1 MKRIIVAIAAVVMM
15 TVSANALSMKQ
26 FLKNMSSMPNVK
38 VLEKEQVAE
47 MHLAQYLSLSIK
59 EAKSY
64 FVENADETAKRTV
77 KTMSES

>member
-1 MKRIIVAIAAVVMM
+1 MTMKRIIVAIAAVVMM

-64 FVENADETAKRTV
+64 FVENAGI
-77 KTMSES
+77 

>member
-38 VLEKEQVAE
+38 VPEKEQVAE

-64 FVENADETAKRTV
+64 FVENAGI
-77 KTMSES
+77 